1 MDPVKRKALLET
13 LKSVGRGLWFGVLGL
28 IVVALTA
35 LASSGNI
42 ADMGVTVG
50 GFTVNYS
57 VIVLA
62 VVSAL
67 AKLIDTY
74 IHNNQNITANG
85 IAPSFLQ
92 K

>member
-1 MDPVKRKALLET
+1 MDAAKRKALLET
-13 LKSVGRGLWFGVLGL
+13 LKSIGRGLWFGLLGL

-35 LASSGNI
+35 LATSGNI
-42 ADMGVTVG
+42 ADMGITVG

-57 VIVLA
+57 VIILA
-62 VVSAL
+62 VVGYL

-74 IHNNQNITANG
+74 VHNNENVNANG
-85 IAPSFLQ
+85 LAPSFLQ

>member
-1 MDPVKRKALLET
+1 MDDVKRKALIET

-35 LASSGNI
+35 LASSGAV
-42 ADMGVTVG
+42 ADINVVVG
-50 GFTVNYS
+50 GLTINLS
-57 VIVLA
+57 IIIVA
-62 VVSAL
+62 VVGFI
-67 AKLIDTY
+67 AKVIDKY
-74 IHNNQNITANG
+74 IHEDKTLDSNG